1 MRPVGHI
8 WLSTGSPPH
17 GVPMTDHWLTHPHA
31 RPRYRSACPLLWRTD
46 GFAQIG
52 EGRRHIV
59 TPLDQPLASWLL
71 SLNGLHTMTH
81 INDQLTVLGLDRARA
96 HQLLR
101 SAAHAGAID
110 DSSQL
115 PASWRYVDPTTRAAT
130 EPDLAAALLT
140 FGDPHLANALIDQR
154 HRTHVLL
161 TAPTNQ
167 RPHPLLRD
175 CVEQAISSAG
185 LSFTSDP
192 IAADLTVILGSHPVI
207 GSEVASVEV
216 ALPSSAHLF
225 VASYGDR
232 AMAGPMVIPGQ
243 TSCLRCAYLH
253 TRDADPQW
261 PHVSLQL
268 TRAITKVKT
277 TPIDRLLTSLIAGY
291 VGKLARAWTDRN
303 LTHTQWKNL
312 SYELR
317 LPECEVQVEP
327 RPPHPLCQCQWTLE
341 AGLTD

>member
-1 MRPVGHI
+1 
-8 WLSTGSPPH
+8 
-17 GVPMTDHWLTHPHA
+17 MTDHWLTHPQA
-31 RPRYRSACPLLWRTD
+31 RPRYRPQCPLLWRSD
-46 GFAQIG
+46 RLAQIG

-59 TPLDQPLASWLL
+59 TPLDQPMASWLL
-71 SLNGLHTMTH
+71 SLSGLSTMTE
-81 INDQLTVLGLDRARA
+81 INDQLTALGLEHSRA
-96 HQLLR
+96 HALLHL
-101 SAAHAGAID
+101 ATHAGAID
-110 DSSQL
+110 DASQL
-115 PASWRYVDPTTRAAT
+115 PTSWRYVDPTTRTAT
-130 EPDLAAALLT
+130 EPDHSAAVLA

-154 HRTHVLL
+154 HRTNVLL
-161 TAPTNQ
+161 IAPTNQ

-175 CVEQAISSAG
+175 CVEQAISAAG

-192 IAADLTVILGSHPVI
+192 FTADLTVILGSHPVI

-216 ALPSSAHLF
+216 ALPNNAHLF

-232 AMAGPMVIPGQ
+232 AIAGPLVIPGH

-303 LTHTQWKNL
+303 LTHSQWKNF

-317 LPECEVQVEP
+317 LPECEVQIEA
-327 RPPHPLCQCQWTLE
+327 RPPHPLCQCQWTIE
-341 AGLTD
+341 ADLSE